1 MSVCVSSAGG
11 TLGIDAMSLS
21 QMTLP
26 SSMMLPLAHSSSS
39 LGSGHSSLL
48 SHSMAN
54 GQTSLGTIGSLDGG
68 GLSIGSTR
76 SLQLNSASSSSNNS
90 SSSSSNSNG
99 HGSLSGGSLTG
110 LPALHGQSSTIGA
123 GLSGELL
130 GDHHP
135 NPEMLLAL
143 ISRNKALEATI
154 PKCGGCHELILD
166 RFILK
171 VSDRTWHAKCL
182 QCSECR
188 VQLNE
193 KCFARNGQ
201 LFCKDDFFKR
211 YGTKCAA
218 CDLGI
223 PPTQVVRRAQD
234 NVYHL
239 QCFMCSMCSRQLNT
253 GDEFYLMEDCKLIC
267 KPDYE
272 AAKAKGLYLS
282 DGSLDGESSNKR
294 PRTTITAK
302 QLETLKSAYNSSP
315 KPARHV
321 REQLSQDTGLDMRV
335 VQVWFQNRR
344 AKEKRLKKDAGRT
357 RWSQYFRSMKGTSSP
372 NRVDKLLDKDELKI
386 DLDSFSHHDL
396 SNDSY
401 STSNM
406 GLEDG
411 ASPHSARGSYIHG
424 NGSPPPYLSSHSP
437 PPMGAGHPYG
447 SYPDNIVYTPLGQPL
462 SSMHPGARRP
472 GLHGSAVSDL
482 SNDSSPAHGYP
493 DFPPSPD
500 SWLGD
505 CPPHPQ
511 TQLPAAGGAPNG
523 TPGPNGPL
531 QSQQV
536 APPPPLLGQ
545 QQPAPNGT
553 SALTHY

>member
-11 TLGIDAMSLS
+11 TLGVDAMSLS
-21 QMTLP
+21 QIALP
-26 SSMMLPLAHSSSS
+26 TSMMLPLAHSSSTI
-39 LGSGHSSLL
+39 GAHSSLL
-48 SHSMAN
+48 SQSMAG
-54 GQTSLGTIGSLDGG
+54 GQTSLGTISTLDGG
-68 GLSIGSTR
+68 SSLGGSSR
-76 SLQLNSASSSSNNS
+76 ALHHNST
-90 SSSSSNSNG
+90 NG
-99 HGSLSGGSLTG
+99 HASLNGSLTG
-110 LPALHGQSSTIGA
+110 LAPLHGVLDGQSTTIGA
-123 GLSGELL
+123 SLSGDL
-130 GDHHP
+130 GDHQP

-188 VQLNE
+188 IQLNE

-372 NRVDKLLDKDELKI
+372 SRHDKLLDKDELKI

-437 PPMGAGHPYG
+437 PPMGPGHPYG

-505 CPPHPQ
+505 CPPPQ
-511 TQLPAAGGAPNG
+511 TQLPAAGAPAAP
-523 TPGPNGPL
+523 TSV
-531 QSQQV
+531 Q
-536 APPPPLLGQ
+536 PPPQPPSLVGVIGQ
-545 QQPAPNGT
+545 QPTQNGT
-553 SALTHY
+553 SALHY